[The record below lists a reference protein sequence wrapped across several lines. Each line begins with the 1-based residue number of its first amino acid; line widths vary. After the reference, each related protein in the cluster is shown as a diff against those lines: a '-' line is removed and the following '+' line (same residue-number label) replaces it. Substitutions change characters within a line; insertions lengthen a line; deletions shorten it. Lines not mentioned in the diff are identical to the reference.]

1 VKEIDTETKLKALEL
16 YIQGKS
22 NREIA
27 TILGISHPTAG
38 KIISEINSGRAS
50 YVPDDIVLRLEGIA
64 EIERIRKEKGISY
77 EQLQA
82 IFALGS
88 ELQKMGMNNADIL
101 RMSKIFREAGEEFG
115 EVVEVAEWLVDEEK
129 KSGLS
134 VKELRREIES
144 LEETK
149 RSLETSIGDKLREQG
164 RIQNEI
170 DHLGKE
176 RMALKREVDLAKFL
190 REKVGNN
197 EPNLRKLATVL
208 SSLDMSNSKIS
219 DLIETMGRMVKN
231 GINPSVLI
239 ERGEVLDFLRKFGF
253 NASNLS
259 LLQKKYAFYPS
270 LGELIEEV
278 LKQGD
283 RKEEM
288 LKCAMQEAEGYKK
301 KAEALTDSE
310 LRGKEKRVDELKA
323 EIVSLEEKK
332 SLLNRDV
339 DFLEE
344 KVEDL
349 KLERWTSI
357 ANLELLASLI
367 EGKRFDTLGISLN
380 YLVST
385 LEKMK
390 IPSLFLNSARE
401 EYPIELPSESKQS
414 RGAHTGPFVGHLI
427 SKQND

>member
-1 VKEIDTETKLKALEL
+1 MKEIDTETKLKALEL
-16 YIQGKS
+16 YVQGKS

-38 KIISEINSGRAS
+38 KIIAELNSGRAS
-50 YVPDDIVLRLEGIA
+50 YVPDDIVLNLRGIA

-77 EQLQA
+77 EQFQV
-82 IFALGS
+82 IFALGR
-88 ELQKMGMNNADIL
+88 ELLKMEMNNADIL
-101 RMSKIFREAGEEFG
+101 RMSKIYREAGEEFG
-115 EVVEVAEWLVDEEK
+115 EIVEVAEWLVDEEK

-134 VKELRREIES
+134 VKELRKGIES
-144 LEETK
+144 LEERK
-149 RSLETSIGDKLREQG
+149 KSLETSIADMLREQG

-176 RMALKREVDLAKFL
+176 RMALNREVDLAKFL

-197 EPNLRKLATVL
+197 EPNLRKLATFF

-231 GINPSVLI
+231 GIDLSVLI

-253 NASNLS
+253 NVSDLS
-259 LLQKKYAFYPS
+259 VLRKKYAFYPS
-270 LGELIEEV
+270 LDVLIEEV

-288 LKCAMQEAEGYKK
+288 LKRAEYEIVEYKK
-301 KAEALTDSE
+301 AAEASIE
-310 LRGKEKRVDELKA
+310 NELKERREKVLELETRIA
-323 EIVSLEEKK
+323 GLEERK
-332 SLLNRDV
+332 SLLERGV

-349 KLERWTSI
+349 KLERWRDI
-357 ANLELLASLI
+357 GKLELLASLI
-367 EGKRFDTLGISLN
+367 EGKRFDTPGISLN

-390 IPSLFLNSARE
+390 IPPLLINSVMER
-401 EYPIELPSESKQS
+401 YPIELLSESKQPQ
-414 RGAHTGPFVGHLI
+414 ATHTGPFVGYLI
-427 SKQND
+427 PKQID